1 VIAGKYGRTA
11 YPVLLAKLIKNFPK
25 FFKKALDISGK
36 TNTIRILINN
46 RSLLYS
52 TEPEFVFLADL
63 HGFEVK
69 DPEIR
74 ILPHNPE
81 VSGSNPLPATKREPE
96 TNNLRFFVSPE
107 EFGYKIFFLGGFCN
121 EPETVGFDYAIE

>member
-1 VIAGKYGRTA
+1 MIAGKYGRTA

-69 DPEIR
+69 DPEIGFSLTPLR
-74 ILPHNPE
+74 VLRSNPE

-107 EFGYKIFFLGGFCN
+107 DFGYKILARF
-121 EPETVGFDYAIE
+121 IKI